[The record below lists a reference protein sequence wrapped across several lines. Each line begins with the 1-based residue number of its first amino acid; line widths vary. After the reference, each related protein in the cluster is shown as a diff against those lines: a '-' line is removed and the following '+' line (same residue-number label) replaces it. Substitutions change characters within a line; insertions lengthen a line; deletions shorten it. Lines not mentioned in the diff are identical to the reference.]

1 VIDLQALMDGMGAQ
15 MQRERASSTQMTL
28 GEVIARL
35 EEMHPA
41 ANIYGLVNPD
51 SYRGYYCDLAFAPIN
66 AYQRADQALKTC
78 RGCMG
83 KVFQGYKGGSYVMGE
98 LTPVWISNYGDC
110 GKKLMAIGD
119 DGMLEVEDD
128 E

>member
-1 VIDLQALMDGMGAQ
+1 MIDLQALMDGIGAKSPW
-15 MQRERASSTQMTL
+15 ERASSTQMTL

-51 SYRGYYCDLAFAPIN
+51 SYRGYYCDLAFTPIT
-66 AYQRADQALKTC
+66 AYQRAEEALKIC

-83 KVFQGYKGGSYVMGE
+83 KVFQGYKGGDYVMGA
-98 LTPVWISNYGDC
+98 LTSVWISDYGTC

-119 DGMLEVEDD
+119 DGILELADD